1 MKRPLI
7 AAALAA
13 SLLATPAFAA
23 SDQFEMAV
31 KFDRA
36 AAASTEGAQV
46 EYTKIREEVSQRC
59 AAEHENFSV
68 GRDFAT
74 TLCTART
81 MNKVVKA
88 IDSPEL
94 SKVHAA
100 RKAG

>member
-23 SDQFEMAV
+23 SDNFEMAV
-31 KFDRA
+31 NFDRA
-36 AAASTEGAQV
+36 ATESAEGARA
-46 EYTKIREEVSQRC
+46 EYTSIRQEVSERC

-68 GRDFAT
+68 GRDLAT

-94 SKVHAA
+94 TKVHAA

>member
-1 MKRPLI
+1 MKRTLI
-7 AAALAA
+7 AAALAT
-13 SLLATPAFAA
+13 SLIATPAFAA
-23 SDQFEMAV
+23 SDNFEMAV

-36 AAASTEGAQV
+36 ATESAEGAQA
-46 EYTKIREEVSQRC
+46 EYTKIRGEVSQRC

-68 GRDFAT
+68 GRNFVT

>member
-7 AAALAA
+7 AAAFAA

-23 SDQFEMAV
+23 SDNFEMAV
-31 KFDRA
+31 NFDRTA
-36 AAASTEGAQV
+36 IESPEGARA
-46 EYTKIREEVSQRC
+46 EYTKIREDVSQRC
-59 AAEHENFSV
+59 AAEHEDVSIGRNFV
-68 GRDFAT
+68 T

-94 SKVHAA
+94 SKVHSAK
-100 RKAG
+100 KAG

>member
-1 MKRPLI
+1 MKRTLI
-7 AAALAA
+7 ATALAA

-23 SDQFEMAV
+23 SDNFEMAV

-36 AAASTEGAQV
+36 AIESPEGARA
-46 EYTKIREEVSQRC
+46 EYTRIREDVSQRC
-59 AAEHENFSV
+59 AAEHEDVSV
-68 GRDFAT
+68 GRDFVT

-81 MNKVVKA
+81 INKVVKA

-94 SKVHAA
+94 SKVHLA

>member
-1 MKRPLI
+1 MKRTLI

-13 SLLATPAFAA
+13 SLIATPAFAA
-23 SDQFEMAV
+23 SDNFEMAV

-36 AAASTEGAQV
+36 ATESAEGAKA
-46 EYTKIREEVSQRC
+46 EYTKIRQEVSQRC
-59 AAEHENFSV
+59 AAEHEDFSV
-68 GRDFAT
+68 GRDFVT
-74 TLCTART
+74 NLCAART

-88 IDSPEL
+88 IDSLEL

>member
-1 MKRPLI
+1 MKRTLI

-13 SLLATPAFAA
+13 SLIATPAFAA
-23 SDQFEMAV
+23 SDNFEMAV

-36 AAASTEGAQV
+36 AIANPEGARA
-46 EYTKIREEVSQRC
+46 EYTKIREDVSQRC
-59 AAEHENFSV
+59 AAEHANFSV

-81 MNKVVKA
+81 MNKVVKT

-94 SKVHAA
+94 TKVHAA